1 MKYISSY
8 EKFKEKKIIK
18 SNFYRKGK
26 NSQKSIFEYGLL
38 SEGFST
44 EAVNEF
50 SSKVNFRKLDNL
62 IIENLFSNF
71 NKKDEFKFLNNI
83 WTQTKNIWG
92 AGIKLFGSVYNNFK
106 DFLKNIKNVIGSFF
120 KKIAEMFRVLWEIL
134 KTTGSSLIKGLKNS
148 VMGNLG
154 GGVVKTASEII
165 GDDKFT
171 EESVEMG
178 SDLKTIKDKFLKGR
192 IGNQSDELKDKLE
205 DEAKDYDGVDNL
217 DDVEKLAKESFN
229 IYSKE
234 NFKKVY
240 YCLKGYVLEGNNMND
255 LILEADDK
263 KVTGKMG
270 VMGFFVEAI
279 KLVMSPLKWLMNQAL
294 KLGVN
299 GALMVVSA
307 VARGGWNKKYNY
319 KLFGNSLVKVVELV
333 EGGDDKNKKEGEVKT
348 PEGEGEFK
356 APQGADESLEEAED
370 INKSKKLAAIFGNIA
385 KVLAPIFGA
394 MLVKYLEA
402 QLGPVIWILKYT
414 LLAVSVFE
422 LIKILCQKNLVK
434 GKVCGLVN
442 FQL

>member
-8 EKFKEKKIIK
+8 EKFKDKKIIK

-71 NKKDEFKFLNNI
+71 NKKEFIIDEFKFLNNI

-92 AGIKLFGSVYNNFK
+92 AGIKLFGSVYNNFS
-106 DFLKNIKNVIGSFF
+106 DFLKNIGNVIGSFF
-120 KKIAEMFRVLWEIL
+120 KKIGEMFKALWEIV
-134 KTTGSSLIKGLKNS
+134 KTAGVSFIKGLKNS
-148 VMGNLG
+148 VANNLG
-154 GGVVKTASEII
+154 GGVIKTAAEII
-165 GDDKFT
+165 GDEKFSD
-171 EESVEMG
+171 ESGEMS
-178 SDLKTIKDKFLKGR
+178 SDLKSVKERFQNGKL
-192 IGNQSDELKDKLE
+192 GNQSDELKDKLK

-217 DDVEKLAKESFN
+217 DDVEKLANESFD
-229 IYSKE
+229 IFGKS
-234 NFKKVY
+234 NFRKVY
-240 YCLKGYVLEGNNMND
+240 YCVKGYIIEGNSLNE
-255 LILEADDK
+255 LILEADEK

-279 KLVMSPLKWLMNQAL
+279 KLVMSPMKWLWNQAL
-294 KLGVN
+294 KLGTN
-299 GALMVVSA
+299 GMLMLISA

-319 KLFGNSLVKVVELV
+319 KIFGNSVIKVKELV
-333 EGGDDKNKKEGEVKT
+333 EGATEEEEKKDDEKA
-348 PEGEGEFK
+348 PEGTE
-356 APQGADESLEEAED
+356 DSLEEAGD

-394 MLVKYLEA
+394 LLVKYLEA
-402 QLGPVIWILKYT
+402 QLGPVISILKWV
-414 LLAVSVFE
+414 LMAVSVFE
-422 LIKILCQKNLVK
+422 LIKILCQKKLVK
-434 GKVCGLVN
+434 GKVCSVAN
-442 FQL
+442 FQF